1 MRWAVLVAALLLG
14 GALRVDAL
22 TTGFYGDDYQ
32 QLAMLEGAFPLQRPV
47 WDAFWFGPHTEAERS
62 RLVDFGF
69 DPWWSAPKHTIAMF
83 RPLSSVLL
91 RSDLQAFGHDP
102 LGYHLHSFAWWALLI
117 TATWA
122 LLFRLLPAPAATLAL
137 AFFALDESHDTPLCW
152 IANRSTL
159 VAASFGVLA
168 LLAQV
173 RALERN
179 APRRLWL
186 AALCWSLA
194 LAAGEYAFGMLAY
207 ALAHAWL
214 GGREPRRR
222 NSDSDSDSDS
232 ATHLPSGRMRVYA
245 LLAAA
250 IPAGLYLG
258 IRAALGHGVVASGLY
273 VSPSEPLRFLAVA
286 PARWLALA
294 GELVL
299 NLPAAHLWSGAP
311 LRDELLRASLFTPAQ
326 WARLPDWPL
335 LHALIGGAAL
345 ALVALGLRWL
355 TRVRAPELPVLRWL
369 IAGSALALLSAG
381 AALPES
387 RLLVAPALGASAALG
402 VFALHAWR
410 ALGRRTR
417 AGVALALVAV
427 AVPLVHG
434 PLAARAAYADA
445 HGRKQRALATLRAAL
460 TAEIPEGVAGIDV
473 VLISAGD
480 FSAAGALPW
489 IRRLH
494 GLPLP
499 RSYRRLSG
507 AFAPH
512 ILRRPDERTLE
523 LEVIGDAP
531 GAFAG
536 SLYRPRSATFA
547 PLQRVQLRGMEV
559 QVLAVRAGD
568 VTRFAVRFDRAL
580 ESPSLLFLHALPDGL
595 RRLSLPKVGEQ
606 QVLPRPL
613 AAWE

>member
-1 MRWAVLVAALLLG
+1 MVLASYVDSKVRWAVLVAALVLG
-14 GALRVDAL
+14 GALRFDAL
-22 TTGFYGDDYQ
+22 STGFYGDDYQ
-32 QLAMLEGAFPLQRPV
+32 QLAMLEGGFPLRRAA
-47 WDAFWFGPHTEAERS
+47 WDAFWFGPHTDAERA
-62 RLVDFGF
+62 RLIDFGF
-69 DPWWSAPKHTIAMF
+69 DPWWSARQHTIAMF

-91 RSDLQAFGHDP
+91 WSDLQAFGHDP

-168 LLAQV
+168 LLAQA

-207 ALAHAWL
+207 GLAHAWL
-214 GGREPRRR
+214 AP
-222 NSDSDSDSDS
+222 
-232 ATHLPSGRMRVYA
+232 APAPAPALRVRVV
-245 LLAAA
+245 LAAA
-250 IPAGLYLG
+250 LPAGLYLV

-273 VSPSEPLRFLAVA
+273 VSPSEPLRYLAVA

-299 NLPAAHLWSGAP
+299 NLPAAHLWTGAP
-311 LRDELLRASLFTPAQ
+311 LRDELLRAALFTPAQ
-326 WARLPDWPL
+326 WATLPDWTL
-335 LHALIGGAAL
+335 LHTLIGGAAL
-345 ALVALGLRWL
+345 ALVVLGLRWL
-355 TRVRAPELPVLRWL
+355 ARVRAPELPVLRWL
-369 IAGSALALLSAG
+369 LAGSTLALLSAG

-387 RLLVAPALGASAALG
+387 RLLVAPELGASAALG
-402 VFALHAWR
+402 VFVLHAWR
-410 ALGRRTR
+410 ALGRRRTH
-417 AGVALALVAV
+417 AGVALALVAG
-427 AVPLVHG
+427 AVLLVHG

-445 HGRKQRALATLRAAL
+445 HGRKQRALATLRSAL
-460 TAEIPEGVAGIDV
+460 RAEIPERAAGIDV
-473 VLISAGD
+473 VLISTGD

-512 ILRRPDERTLE
+512 VLRRPDARTLE

-531 GAFAG
+531 GSFAG
-536 SLYRPRSATFA
+536 SLYRPRSASFA
-547 PLQRVQLRGMEV
+547 PLQRVQLRGMDV
-559 QVLAVRAGD
+559 QVLAVRGGE

-580 ESPSLLFLHALPDGL
+580 ESPSLLFLHAVSGGL

-606 QVLPRPL
+606 ELLPRPL